1 MNMEYL
7 QVTPDEQR
15 VILLFEESDQ
25 DKKLKEVDQYLI
37 DNQLEPKRKYSEN
50 RTALTTLFITLA
62 IVIWQITWKYCQRWL
77 MEKVKS

>member
-37 DNQLEPKRKYSEN
+37 DNQLEPK
-50 RTALTTLFITLA
+50 
-62 IVIWQITWKYCQRWL
+62 
-77 MEKVKS
+77 

>member
-50 RTALTTLFITLA
+50 RNGVDYLVYYFGHCYLA
-62 IVIWQITWKYCQRWL
+62 DHLEI
-77 MEKVKS
+77 MSEMADGEG